1 MKGFLQPLFVTIF
14 FALSPFVLAEKIS
27 NQNYDIYVGDLNNDT
42 FPDFYFHGKSFFIIL
57 HGDISI
63 PIEIR
68 APENFAFITN
78 GTSYQGQLK
87 SFTNTELT
95 LKVANS
101 SIKRAQENID
111 YFIWDDTSTNN
122 NWILLRGTKKGT
134 GVMAATGSPSILLLG
149 NTNATLPTIT
159 NLYSPTNSS
168 SFFIVN
174 LSVPLVI
181 QDVNQDGLMDI
192 VGGTSGLAIL
202 GGNTSNVASSKCSSA
217 SANPCTIWE
226 ISIPNESAIV
236 NNGSI
241 NTNDLTINT
250 TGNAEWIVN
259 YNTDT
264 PVKLTFSYSTVGANN
279 SEIEV
284 FVNSNSVNKFIA
296 TTTRQN
302 AEIFTTFKKG
312 INKIKIY
319 SPSAAVKILSLK
331 ALMDELQ
338 INIFKTW
345 SEVKQGLQTGNKTLL
360 LESFDHRVAAQYNTL
375 FDTLAGQL
383 PAIGNQLGEITPLL
397 ITNHTAEYLLTKKGD
412 NGEDNIHIIK
422 FIKNS
427 EGKWKINSL

>member
-1 MKGFLQPLFVTIF
+1 MKGLLQLLFVTIF

-27 NQNYDIYVGDLNNDT
+27 NRNYDIYVGDLNNDT

-87 SFTNTELT
+87 SFTNAELT
-95 LKVANS
+95 LKLANS
-101 SIKRAQENID
+101 SIKRAQENTD
-111 YFIWDDTSTNN
+111 YFIWNDASTNN
-122 NWILLRGTKKGT
+122 NWILLRGTKKGV

-159 NLYSPTNSS
+159 NLYSPANSS
-168 SFFIVN
+168 GFFIVN
-174 LSVPLVI
+174 LSVPLVM

-202 GGNTSNVASSKCSSA
+202 GGNTSNIAASRCSSA
-217 SANPCTIWE
+217 STNPCTIWE

-259 YNTDT
+259 YNEDT
-264 PVKLTFSYSTVGANN
+264 PVKLTFSYSTVSANN
-279 SEIEV
+279 SDIEV
-284 FVNSNSVNKFIA
+284 FVNGNSVKKFTA
-296 TTTRQN
+296 TTTRRN
-302 AEIFTTFKKG
+302 AEIFTTLKKG

-319 SPSAAVKILSLK
+319 SPSAAVSILSLK

-345 SEVKQGLQTGNKTLL
+345 SEVRQGLQTGNKTLL
-360 LESFDHRVAAQYNTL
+360 LESFDPRVAAQYSTL
-375 FDTLAGQL
+375 FDALAGQL
-383 PAIGNQLGEITPLL
+383 PAIGNQLGEIIPLL
-397 ITNHTAEYLLTKKGD
+397 VTNHTAEYLLTKKGD
-412 NGEDNIHIIK
+412 NGGDNVHIIK

-427 EGKWKINSL
+427 DGKWKINSL